1 MKKEI
6 LLVIKDIKIKK
17 KEAIV
22 IMELTIKNEEISIK
36 MSYIGFAKLRITIA
50 KLLNHDFAELYITLC
65 KI

>member
-1 MKKEI
+1 
-6 LLVIKDIKIKK
+6 
-17 KEAIV
+17 
-22 IMELTIKNEEISIK
+22 MELTIKNEEISIK